1 MFASPVPRIK
11 KEVVISKLRM
21 CGAVSPESA
30 MELEEAGIFAGMGL
44 KIELLVLSGIL
55 GKTNDG
61 RFYAK

>member
-1 MFASPVPRIK
+1 MFASPIPRIR
-11 KEVVISKLRM
+11 KEVVLGKLRK

-30 MELEEAGIFAGMGL
+30 VELEEAGIFTGMGL
-44 KIELLVLSGIL
+44 KIELLVLSGSL